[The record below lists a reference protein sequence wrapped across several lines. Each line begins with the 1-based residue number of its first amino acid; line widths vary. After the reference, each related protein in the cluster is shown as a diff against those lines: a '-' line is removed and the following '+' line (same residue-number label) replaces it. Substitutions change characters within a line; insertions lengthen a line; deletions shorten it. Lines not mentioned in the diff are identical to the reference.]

1 MDLAVGRREAQERPL
16 MRPVIGLVSRYAI
29 PIDKLPV
36 NLGIEVGKCFP
47 HVTVQLP
54 DSRFV
59 GSHVGL
65 RCVIDEIIG
74 KQLFEY
80 VEVSAVLDLLGIP
93 AHDCFRLVRRCHG
106 DHTNDLLE
114 MATTSTWRAGFLM
127 STPETPGARK
137 LQRSRPAYRLPSSI
151 CFRFDI
157 RFREETPKGL
167 RVMPRAIDPGGAA
180 SRKLAGHELR
190 ISERSSRATGQ

>member
-80 VEVSAVLDLLGIP
+80 VEVSAALDLLGIP

-106 DHTNDLLE
+106 DHSNNLLE
-114 MATTSTWRAGFLM
+114 MDTTSTWRVCFLM
-127 STPETPGARK
+127 STPERRTH
-137 LQRSRPAYRLPSSI
+137 
-151 CFRFDI
+151 
-157 RFREETPKGL
+157 
-167 RVMPRAIDPGGAA
+167 V
-180 SRKLAGHELR
+180 
-190 ISERSSRATGQ
+190 SSREADRPIASPRQYAFDSTFDSEKRRPRD